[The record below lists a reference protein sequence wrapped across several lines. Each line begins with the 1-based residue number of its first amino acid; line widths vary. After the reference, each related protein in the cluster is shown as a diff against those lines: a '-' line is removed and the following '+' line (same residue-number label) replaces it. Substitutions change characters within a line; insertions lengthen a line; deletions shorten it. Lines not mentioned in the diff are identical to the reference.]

1 MASPA
6 QRLQSSL
13 TELRARQKKGIT
25 AIRATD
31 LSRTHRERL
40 LANGYLREVIKGWYF
55 AIEPGQYPDER
66 SAWHAGYWPFC
77 ADYLNRMRK
86 DEWCLSPAQ
95 SIALHTGN
103 RRIPEQ
109 LRVRAIKARNNATG
123 LPEGLSLLEMRSGLP
138 AEKHVVVVNGLR
150 LYRLPAA
157 LVACSARVFLKEP
170 VDLRIALTFIDDVTE
185 ILELLLET
193 GRSTVAGRLAGAFR
207 HIGRPELAE
216 SILDSMRKYGY
227 DVRETDPFAAPAPPH
242 SSARG
247 LSPWGQRVFSLWRE
261 MRPRVIDCFP
271 RGRAAAV
278 NARRCLRAVDD
289 VCFADAWHSLAI
301 DGLEVTPG
309 VLDRVRSPDWRPV
322 SAAEDETHRPE
333 LAARGHWRAFLA
345 ARGSLERILARA
357 HPADVIRAELGN
369 WQREMI
375 APLATAIPG
384 NSTAQ
389 SGYREGPAL
398 PCGRHVAPEGKAIGQ
413 AMDAL
418 FLLLRSE
425 DQPAVRAV
433 LGHFFLLYLKPF
445 AEGNGRLAR
454 LLMNVLL
461 ASGGLPWTVIPA
473 EQAGEYQAAA
483 ETACVAGDI
492 VPLARRIESLTQ
504 MLHLS
509 AIGSLR

>member
-13 TELRARQKKGIT
+13 TKLRARQKKGIV

-55 AIEPGQYPDER
+55 AIKPGQYPDER
-66 SAWHAGYWPFC
+66 SAWYAGYWSFC

-86 DEWCLSPAQ
+86 DAWCLSPAQ
-95 SIALHTGN
+95 SVALHTGN

-109 LRVRAIKARNNATG
+109 LRVRAIKARNNATR

-138 AEKHVVVVNGLR
+138 AGKHVMVKDGLR

-157 LVACSARVFLKEP
+157 LVACGARVFLKEP
-170 VDLRIALTFIDDVTE
+170 VDLRIALTLIDDVTE
-185 ILELLLET
+185 ILELLVET

-227 DVRETDPFAAPAPPH
+227 DVREADPFASPAPSH
-242 SSARG
+242 VLARG
-247 LSPWGQRVFSLWRE
+247 LSPWGWRVFSLWRE

-271 RGRAAAV
+271 RGRAAAI
-278 NARRCLRAVDD
+278 NAKRCLRAVDD
-289 VCFADAWHSLAI
+289 VCFADTWHSLAI
-301 DGLEVTPG
+301 DGLEVAPV
-309 VLDRVRSPDWRPV
+309 VLDRVRFPDWQP
-322 SAAEDETHRPE
+322 APGAGNQKHRQE
-333 LAARGHWRAFLA
+333 LAARGHWQAFLA
-345 ARGSLERILARA
+345 ARGSLARILARA
-357 HPADVIRAELGN
+357 RPGEVIQAELGN
-369 WQREMI
+369 WQQEMI
-375 APLATAIPG
+375 TPLAAAEPG
-384 NSTAQ
+384 NSLGQ
-389 SGYREGPAL
+389 SGYREGPPL
-398 PCGRHVAPEGKAIGQ
+398 PCGRHIAPEGEAIGP
-413 AMDAL
+413 AMGAG
-418 FLLLRSE
+418 FELLDEE
-425 DQPAVRAV
+425 DHPAVRAV
-433 LGHFFLLYLKPF
+433 LGHFLLLYLQPF

-461 ASGGLPWTVIPA
+461 ASGGLPWTVVPV
-473 EQAGEYQAAA
+473 ERAGEYQAAV
-483 ETACVAGDI
+483 EKACVDGDI
-492 VPLARRIESLTQ
+492 IPLARQIESLTQ

-509 AIGSLR
+509 AIGGLR

>member
-13 TELRARQKKGIT
+13 AKLRAQQKKGIT
-25 AIRATD
+25 AIRSTD

-40 LANGYLREVIKGWYF
+40 LGNGYLREAIKGWYF
-55 AIEPGQYPDER
+55 VTEPGRRQDDRY
-66 SAWHAGYWPFC
+66 AWFTGYWAFC

-86 DEWCLSPAQ
+86 DAWCLSPAQ
-95 SIALHTGN
+95 SVALHTGN

-109 LRVRAIKARNNATG
+109 LRVRAIKARNNVTR
-123 LPEGLSLLEMRSGLP
+123 LPEELSLLEMRSSLP
-138 AEKHVVVVNGLR
+138 VEKHVVKVNGLR
-150 LYRLPAA
+150 LYSLPAA
-157 LVACSARVFLKEP
+157 LIACSARVFLQEP
-170 VDLRIALTFIDDVTE
+170 GDLRIALTLIDDVVE

-207 HIGRPELAE
+207 HVGRPELADN
-216 SILDSMRKYGY
+216 ILDSMREYGY
-227 DVRETDPFAAPAPPH
+227 DVREADPFAVPAPSH
-242 SSARG
+242 VSARG

-271 RGRAAAV
+271 PGRPPAV
-278 NARRCLRAVDD
+278 NAKRCLRAVDD

-309 VLDRVRSPDWRPV
+309 VLDRVRAPEWRLATGTV
-322 SAAEDETHRPE
+322 NEAHRPE
-333 LAARGHWRAFLA
+333 LAARGQWRAFLA
-345 ARGSLERILARA
+345 ARRSLERILARA
-357 HPADVIRAELGN
+357 HPGDVIRAELGN
-369 WQREMI
+369 WQQEMI
-375 APLATAIPG
+375 APLAAALPG
-384 NSTAQ
+384 NSPAQ

-413 AMDAL
+413 AMDAV

-433 LGHFFLLYLKPF
+433 LGHFFLLYLQPF

-461 ASGGLPWTVIPA
+461 ASGGLPWTVLPA
-473 EQAGEYQAAA
+473 EQAGEYQAAV
-483 ETACVAGDI
+483 ETACVEGDI
-492 VPLARRIESLTQ
+492 TLLARQVESLTQ